1 MPYSHNIVTLVLSPQ
16 VTSPP
21 GGFYYCQP
29 LLTSSTQLI
38 RSNIV
43 PLQPQSF
50 YQDRGIRPCLVDEF
64 QNSTTPF
71 CAQLGVTLGP
81 DQIIEPAP
89 TIMIIETV
97 QTINAS
103 LEVMPT
109 QSGLLVIEKTPA
121 PSNTLSGSTDPSS
134 SVDASTAE
142 DNSDTDRGI
151 PESDTRALPASTT
164 EDNSDT
170 DRGIPES
177 DTRALP
183 GLIAGVILVVLFV
196 IVCTVVFSILV
207 ALARSR
213 THQRRKF
220 HITNANRYLESPERF
235 DGKPSQNGVM
245 T

>member
-1 MPYSHNIVTLVLSPQ
+1 M
-16 VTSPP
+16 
-21 GGFYYCQP
+21 
-29 LLTSSTQLI
+29 
-38 RSNIV
+38 
-43 PLQPQSF
+43 
-50 YQDRGIRPCLVDEF
+50 DEF

-89 TIMIIETV
+89 TVMIIETV

-109 QSGLLVIEKTPA
+109 QGGLLVIEKTPA

-134 SVDASTAE
+134 SVDNSTTE
-142 DNSDTDRGI
+142 DDSDTDRRV
-151 PESDTRALPASTT
+151 PESDTRALS
-164 EDNSDT
+164 
-170 DRGIPES
+170 
-177 DTRALP
+177 
-183 GLIAGVILVVLFV
+183 GLIAGVVLVVLFV
-196 IVCTVVFSILV
+196 IVCTTVFSILV